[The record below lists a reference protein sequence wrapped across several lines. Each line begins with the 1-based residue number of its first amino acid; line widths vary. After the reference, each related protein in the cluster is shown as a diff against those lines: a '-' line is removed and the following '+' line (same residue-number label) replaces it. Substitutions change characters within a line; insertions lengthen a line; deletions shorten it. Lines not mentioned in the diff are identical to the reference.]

1 MSDDRKQEGTISF
14 QGKEHCLNV
23 GRDVIRNLG
32 CPLYVALFVSERGN
46 SLAITPCDEKNPISF
61 KVPESF
67 LESDNAQFR
76 IHSKQFVDGVLM
88 SAQKDLD
95 KTYRVKGYYDA
106 EHNAM
111 IFSFEDFMPLA
122 ANRIIVI

>member
-1 MSDDRKQEGTISF
+1 MSNDRKQEGTISF

-23 GRDVIRNLG
+23 GRDVIRSLG

-46 SLAITPCDEKNPISF
+46 SLAITPCGEKNPISF

-67 LESDNAQFR
+67 LESENAQFR

-88 SAQKDLD
+88 SAQKDLN

-111 IFSFEDFMPLA
+111 IFSFEDFVSLA